1 MRGHSTRQ
9 GVLRDGRRR
18 AWVAICP
25 ASEFVVAVV
34 DEARAPRPG
43 PLPEIAR
50 RRRKPPRFTGVDA
63 FVLSLIG
70 CLYGSLFY
78 CLSAVVR

>member
-18 AWVAICP
+18 AWVAVCP

-34 DEARAPRPG
+34 DEARATSPAPFA
-43 PLPEIAR
+43 EIVR
-50 RRRKPPRFTGVDA
+50 RRRKAPRFTGIDA

-78 CLSAVVR
+78 CLAAVVR